1 MGLFVSP
8 ITLATG
14 VILALIFNASITKE
28 NNMNHIWMLST
39 FLGLVLGLMNFGFQL
54 RGSRPSY
61 TDAYS
66 GKNDLFRRSMFY
78 FFLRIVSF
86 GAIFALVAMNQFT
99 SSSPRFNLIPCG
111 IGYALHLLVLLVV
124 FMIFNFKG
132 KKADK

>member
-8 ITLATG
+8 ITLVLG
-14 VILALIFNASITKE
+14 IILALIFNVAITKD
-28 NNMNHIWMLST
+28 NNMNQVWMLSM
-39 FLGLVLGLMNFGFQL
+39 FLGTFLGLMNFGFQL

-66 GKNDLFRRSMFY
+66 GKNDLFKRSMIY
-78 FFLRIVSF
+78 FFLRIISF

-99 SSSPRFNLIPCG
+99 SESPRFNLIPTG
-111 IGYALHLLVLLVV
+111 IGYALHFLVLLVV
-124 FMIFNFKG
+124 FTILNFKG